1 MTYEKN
7 DMVITAKDFRANQS
21 KYIDIAHRG
30 EEVILKSRSGSV
42 KLIPV
47 VTENIEKDHLLVDGT
62 DTSLFEDDMTLP
74 LPDRNL
80 SVDELESLI
89 IEDIHKIYE
98 MK

>member
-1 MTYEKN
+1 MSLN
-7 DMVITAKDFRANQS
+7 DTERETVVRLQLQKAHSNFQS
-21 KYIDIAHRG
+21 R
-30 EEVILKSRSGSV
+30 RGSV

>member
-30 EEVILKSRSGSV
+30 EEVILKSRRGSV